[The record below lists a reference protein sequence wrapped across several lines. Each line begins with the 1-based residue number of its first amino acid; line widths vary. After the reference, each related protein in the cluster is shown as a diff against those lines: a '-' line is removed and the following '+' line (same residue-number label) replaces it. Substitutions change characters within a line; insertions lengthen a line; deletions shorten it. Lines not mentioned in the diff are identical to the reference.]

1 MKKPNKIFNNI
12 GLKIL
17 AVIFSVLLWLV
28 SVNINDPVDT
38 EVYRN
43 IPVELENTSLLTEEG
58 LTYQVLDDTDRVTVT
73 VRASRSVLENINAS
87 DVTATADFSE
97 LSFTN
102 TVPIRLSLSRA
113 FGSQIEISGNIDM
126 VRLEVEERQEKQLVI
141 EIDQVGTPADGYCK
155 QRADNGRKRPAD
167 FRTAVAGV
175 PGGPRCGG
183 SQCGRPDRKHQY
195 YGTDPAL

>member
-141 EIDQVGTPADGYCK
+141 EIDQVGTPADG
-155 QRADNGRKRPAD
+155 
-167 FRTAVAGV
+167 
-175 PGGPRCGG
+175 
-183 SQCGRPDRKHQY
+183 
-195 YGTDPAL
+195 